1 MKVLKARDKF
11 LCNYEV
17 LEFLREIKDKH
28 GWSFDESENDR
39 KKNRKRY
46 TACGV
51 GLEVMTRDL
60 LSYLEK
66 EPCAE
71 IGSIEKL
78 SELMKY
84 LNNYELVKVE
94 KLLIV
99 NCLPRSMVHLCTLV
113 EECDQRFDEE
123 TCNEITNKIT
133 ELFPLQGDIE
143 MKAQEEEEEDEVH
156 DE

>member
-17 LEFLREIKDKH
+17 LEFLREIKDKYM
-28 GWSFDESENDR
+28 WSFDESEND
-39 KKNRKRY
+39 KKKSRKRY
-46 TACGV
+46 TACGL

-71 IGSIEKL
+71 VGSAENL
-78 SELMKY
+78 TELMQY
-84 LNNYELVKVE
+84 LNNFELVTVE

-123 TCNEITNKIT
+123 TCNEITNRIK
-133 ELFPLQGDIE
+133 ELFPLQEDEE
-143 MKAQEEEEEDEVH
+143 MEPQQEEDVH
-156 DE
+156 AE